1 MGLGGRRSGPG
12 QARPLAQIGR
22 PLPRREDARILSGA
36 SRFLDDIDPE
46 GALHVAF
53 VRSPHAHARVLG
65 IEAPGD
71 AIVLT
76 ADDVAA
82 HARALPIQLPEGAWG
97 ADEPHPLLAAG
108 EVRYVGQPVAALLAE
123 SRALAEDAAELV
135 EVDLEPLEAVVD
147 PYASDQE
154 LLRWAR
160 AGGDVEGAF
169 EAADAVVSGHYSMPR
184 LVAAPME
191 TRGAIAFDDRDE
203 GLLTV
208 WCSAQDTHRQLR
220 NLAHVLDR
228 PAESIRV
235 VVPDVGGAFG
245 SKGVLAPEA
254 GVVAVAALMHG
265 RPVKWA
271 EDRLENFMASY
282 QGRGMHADVELALTR
297 DGRMLAIRARLV
309 ADVGGYLMPTTAMP
323 PHTAAMLMCGVYRL
337 AAADIRVSGRRTN
350 KVPTGPYR
358 GAGRPEA
365 AYFVERIVD
374 DAARELGIDPV
385 ELRRRN
391 LVTEF
396 PHETP
401 LGWTYDSGDY
411 PRCLERALELVRPE
425 RSEDDE
431 RVVAT
436 GVGMYV
442 ERSGGQF
449 ESAEVE
455 RAADGAVA
463 IRSSASPHGQGHATT
478 FAQIAAERLGVD
490 VSAVTME
497 FGDSALVP
505 PGTGTFAS
513 RSVAMAGSAI
523 VRAIE
528 QLEGSEDGR
537 SGSARFESPLVFAS
551 GAYAAVVEIER
562 ATGRLRVL
570 RMAAVD
576 DAGTIV
582 NPLLAEGQVL
592 GGTAQGLG
600 ECLFEEALY
609 DEEGQLTSASF
620 LDYSLITAAEMPP
633 IATAFVES
641 PSPLNP
647 LGAKGVG
654 EGGAIGTPAAVG
666 NAIAAALGGAP
677 VDPPYTEEKL
687 WRALRAS
694 APAAVPRFDA
704 VAAVRPAGER
714 ALIVLGA
721 LAAGTLAV
729 VLIRRRR

>member
-1 MGLGGRRSGPG
+1 VGLV
-12 QARPLAQIGR
+12 GR
-22 PLPRREDARILSGA
+22 PLPRSEDARILSGQ
-36 SRFLDDIDPE
+36 SRYLDDIDPE

-53 VRSPHAHARVLG
+53 VRSPHAHARIRG
-65 IEAPGD
+65 IEAPAD
-71 AIVLT
+71 AHVLT
-76 ADDVAA
+76 AADVAK

-97 ADEPHPLLAAG
+97 ADEPHPLLADG
-108 EVRYVGQPVAALLAE
+108 EVRYVGQAVAAVLAE

-135 EVDLEPLEAVVD
+135 EVEYEPLDAVVD
-147 PYASDQE
+147 PYQSTQE
-154 LLRWAR
+154 LLRWER
-160 AGGDVEGAF
+160 VGGDVDGAF
-169 EAADAVVSGHYSMPR
+169 AAADAVVRGHYSMPR

-191 TRGAIAFDDRDE
+191 TRGAIASNDKDE

-220 NLAHVLDR
+220 NLAHVLGR
-228 PAESIRV
+228 PPESIRV
-235 VVPDVGGAFG
+235 IVPDVGGAFG

-254 GVVAVAALMHG
+254 GIVVVAALMQG
-265 RPVKWA
+265 RPVKWV
-271 EDRLENFMASY
+271 EDRLENFMAAY
-282 QGRGMHADVELALTR
+282 QGRGLHADVELALTR
-297 DGRMLAIRARLV
+297 EGRMLAIRARIV
-309 ADVGGYLMPTTAMP
+309 ADLGGYLMPTTAMP
-323 PHTAAMLMCGVYRL
+323 PHTAAMLMCGVY
-337 AAADIRVSGRRTN
+337 AIDAADIAVTGRGTN

-365 AYFVERIVD
+365 AYFVERVVD
-374 DAARELGIDPV
+374 DAARELGIDAI

-391 LVTEF
+391 LVRDF
-396 PHETP
+396 PHATP

-411 PRCLERALELVRPE
+411 ERCLGSALELVRPE
-425 RSEDDE
+425 HSDDE
-431 RVVAT
+431 ERIVAT

-455 RAADGAVA
+455 RAPDGTVK
-463 IRSSASPHGQGHATT
+463 IRSSSSPHGQGHATT
-478 FAQIAAERLGVD
+478 FAQIAGERLGVD
-490 VSAVTME
+490 IGAVEIE

-523 VRAIE
+523 VLAIDD
-528 QLEGSEDGR
+528 LEASEDGR
-537 SGSARFESPLVFAS
+537 RGSARFESPLVFSA
-551 GAYAAVVEIER
+551 GAYAAVVELER
-562 ATGRLRVL
+562 ATGRLGVL
-570 RMAAVD
+570 RIAAVD

-600 ECLFEEALY
+600 ECLLEEALY
-609 DEEGQLTSASF
+609 DDEGQFTSASF

-633 IATAFVES
+633 VAAAFVQS

-647 LGAKGVG
+647 LGAKGIG

-666 NAIAAALGGAP
+666 NAVAAALGG
-677 VDPPYTEEKL
+677 VSLDPPYTEDKL
-687 WRALRAS
+687 WRALQAP
-694 APAAVPRFDA
+694 APAAVPRID
-704 VAAVRPAGER
+704 VVTAARPLGER
-714 ALIVLGA
+714 ALVVLGA
-721 LAAGTLAV
+721 LAAGALAL